1 MPQHLEL
8 RELLPAEHIRVP
20 LDAETV
26 HDAVRQLVEH
36 LAAQGAVRDPA
47 ALQRLLAS
55 TPLRDVV
62 AVGRHAVLPHYR
74 TDAVD
79 RLVLAL
85 GIPPRPLQGA
95 DLEPGAE
102 PRIVFLILA
111 PPGAAT
117 RYLQTVAALTR
128 ALAREDV
135 VRALLDAR
143 TPADVLAIPELGTLK
158 IQPRLVVR
166 DVMRHRV
173 ETVTPD
179 TPADVLAIPELGTLK
194 IQPRLVVRDVMRH
207 RVETVT
213 PDTPARDA
221 VDLMVRHRLR
231 ALPVVGEKGE
241 VLGVLAE
248 RDVVRA
254 LLPHI
259 PRAADQ
265 AAGGEIRVPPTL
277 KVRDIMTRS
286 VLCIPE
292 EMGVDEAASMMIHK
306 DVEQVPVV
314 GAGRLTGMLTRS
326 DIIRKLFA
334 R

>member
-179 TPADVLAIPELGTLK
+179 TPA
-194 IQPRLVVRDVMRH
+194 
-207 RVETVT
+207 
-213 PDTPARDA
+213 RDA

-248 RDVVRA
+248 RDIVRA
-254 LLPHI
+254 LLPQI

-265 AAGGEIRVPPTL
+265 AAGGEIHIPPTL

-286 VLCIPE
+286 VLCVPE

-314 GAGRLTGMLTRS
+314 GAGRLTGVLTRS

>member
-179 TPADVLAIPELGTLK
+179 TPA
-194 IQPRLVVRDVMRH
+194 
-207 RVETVT
+207 
-213 PDTPARDA
+213 RDA